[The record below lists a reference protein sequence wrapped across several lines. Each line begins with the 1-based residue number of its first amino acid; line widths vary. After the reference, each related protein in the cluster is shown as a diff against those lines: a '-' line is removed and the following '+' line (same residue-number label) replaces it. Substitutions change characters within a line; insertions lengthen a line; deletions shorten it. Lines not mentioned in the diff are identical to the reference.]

1 MVVSIFLRKRGC
13 QGTTTKTQPR
23 DQDELDG
30 LTTRSTVTKI
40 GFWLTN
46 HPHGDSG
53 QIIRT
58 TLFDQD
64 QSITVYIWGA
74 TENKKILFFQAR
86 ICDHLPRWVIFSNGL
101 LRKMWYNKGKFSF
114 TCQYVFHGFALF
126 NIQCHLGLLEVLAC
140 WVTLPWMKLSM
151 DVDKYL
157 DSWYQIT
164 DGVRHQCV
172 SKLSLAT
179 IKFFFS
185 LVRSSAGFLRVMVSP
200 KFSSKLVFSREINV
214 CEVLQV
220 LGNVFSPHNAA
231 PKKTKLSNYL
241 SK

>member
-1 MVVSIFLRKRGC
+1 
-13 QGTTTKTQPR
+13 
-23 DQDELDG
+23 
-30 LTTRSTVTKI
+30 
-40 GFWLTN
+40 
-46 HPHGDSG
+46 
-53 QIIRT
+53 
-58 TLFDQD
+58 
-64 QSITVYIWGA
+64 
-74 TENKKILFFQAR
+74 
-86 ICDHLPRWVIFSNGL
+86 
-101 LRKMWYNKGKFSF
+101 
-114 TCQYVFHGFALF
+114 
-126 NIQCHLGLLEVLAC
+126 
-140 WVTLPWMKLSM
+140 MKLSM

-185 LVRSSAGFLRVMVSP
+185 LVRSSAGFLRVMVSH

-231 PKKTKLSNYL
+231 PKKNKTVELPIQIGWKAAHGVDTCISF
-241 SK
+241 